1 MKKQKTRG
9 RKDHYLPQGYLR
21 GFTHPDREKLNKPL
35 WHFGVHNRKWKECSA
50 AEIGFEQGFYDPIAV
65 GSELEIADE
74 AFAELERK
82 FPLVRRQILADRD
95 SWQAHKDFLL
105 HFMQMIRARSP
116 LFFQQK
122 KKEKEGQTAMEVIS
136 VDEVNRSVQ
145 YRPTS
150 LSPAFIKN
158 TTLMEMRAE
167 ILKGPDRLHEFDWCL
182 RWTDDPDNPCITS
195 DAPFVMEGTA
205 PSLVEAWTAMD
216 TWLYFPI
223 CWQLMMVGTHYRVER
238 YTDRIDTRE
247 LSDVRTKYRQHADK
261 YLVSPVKF
269 NDF

>member
-1 MKKQKTRG
+1 M
-9 RKDHYLPQGYLR
+9 H
-21 GFTHPDREKLNKPL
+21 H
-35 WHFGVHNRKWKECSA
+35 RKWKECSA

-65 GSELEIADE
+65 GSELEIAVE

-145 YRPTS
+145 YRPNS

-167 ILKGPDRLHEFDWCL
+167 ILKG
-182 RWTDDPDNPCITS
+182 S
-195 DAPFVMEGTA
+195 
-205 PSLVEAWTAMD
+205 
-216 TWLYFPI
+216 
-223 CWQLMMVGTHYRVER
+223 
-238 YTDRIDTRE
+238 
-247 LSDVRTKYRQHADK
+247 
-261 YLVSPVKF
+261 
-269 NDF
+269 